1 MDSVCVIGDV
11 HGCLQTLQALIQKL
25 PNKNLCFVGDL
36 IDRGPD
42 SAGVI
47 RLVRENGWD
56 CVQGNHELMSY
67 GFEYRHDWTHPQ
79 NGGDD
84 TLASYDHLGNEQWES
99 DREWIK
105 TLSFVKEYPD
115 LKNADDRSLIVT
127 HSGIFDKWCLT
138 NPDELV
144 WNRKKPMDMEGKFN
158 IFGHTPVLEPQIEKH
173 YALIDTG
180 AFLGTPKWKK
190 KYPKVKGTVGLTAF
204 QFPEMKTFFQKTI
217 D

>member
-1 MDSVCVIGDV
+1 MLLIGDV
-11 HGCLQTLQALIQKL
+11 HGCLRTLKALIRKC
-25 PNKNLCFVGDL
+25 PKDDVCFVGDL

-47 RLVRENGWD
+47 RYVRDKGWD

-67 GFEYRHDWTHPQ
+67 SFEYRHDWCHPR
-79 NGGDD
+79 NGGQD
-84 TLASYDHLGNEQWES
+84 TIDSYKKNTDIWDE
-99 DREWIK
+99 DRAWLK
-105 TLSFVKEYPD
+105 ALPFVKEYLD
-115 LKNADDRSLIVT
+115 LKNEDGRSLIVT
-127 HSGIFDKWCLT
+127 HSGIYDKWCLT

-144 WNRKKPMDMEGKFN
+144 WNRKQPMDLEGKFN
-158 IFGHTPVLEPQIEKH
+158 VFGHTPVEKPQITNH

-190 KYPKVKGTVGLTAF
+190 MYPDVKGTFGLTAF
-204 QFPEMKTFFQKTI
+204 QFPEMKVFFQETI